1 MYAYIRQENVQS
13 QFDEF
18 VEDSKELEAELES
31 QLEQA
36 EKKISDLSKIK
47 QSFELENDKLKV
59 GIETVQ
65 THPNSSS
72 CYIMIVHYGG
82 GNRPRK
88 DT

>member
-1 MYAYIRQENVQS
+1 MQS

-59 GIETVQ
+59 GYEPVNCTCSLILSLNYMDIFVGILL
-65 THPNSSS
+65 
-72 CYIMIVHYGG
+72 Y
-82 GNRPRK
+82 NRYYRQI
-88 DT
+88 